1 MLASTIQISN
11 NNPTP
16 DTTHPRVQHQART
29 MMSRAPL
36 AFLVF
41 LGTLGTEAPDAPV
54 GEPTGCG

>member
-29 MMSRAPL
+29 L
-36 AFLVF
+36 ATLDTGVP
-41 LGTLGTEAPDAPV
+41 GTLGLSPDAPV